1 MATEKFEV
9 VHDVPMLVGESAIW
23 HEVESALYWVDIEG
37 LTVNRLH
44 AASGKFSS
52 WKMGSNPS
60 ALAIDDNNFLVVATR
75 ERLLRLNTTDGA
87 ETPIADAPYD
97 PSKVRF
103 NDGRVDPAGRFWI
116 GTMYEPRDQP
126 AAEMYVLDRDN
137 LRLRLAGGMTNSNGL
152 AWSLDGR
159 TMFHADTT
167 THRIDCYD
175 FDVATGEHSN
185 RRTILTF
192 PTDKTAPDYGGR
204 PDGATVDAEGIY
216 WVRDVRRRPPAAH
229 LAKRRDAARDQT
241 AGALPDVGLLRR
253 ARPAHAVHHQ
263 RQPRSVER
271 RDRAVS
277 AHRQGAVGA
286 AGCRRPRRARVRYL
300 NPGPHLL
307 TRCSRPS
314 HRSSGH

>member
-1 MATEKFEV
+1 
-9 VHDVPMLVGESAIW
+9 MLVGESAIW

-97 PSKVRF
+97 TSKVRF

-126 AAEMYVLDRDN
+126 AAEMYVLARDN
-137 LRLRLAGGMTNSNGL
+137 LRCAWRGGMTNSNGL

-204 PDGATVDAEGIY
+204 PDGATIDSEGMY
-216 WVRDVRRRPPAAH
+216 WVAMFEGGRVLRISPTGEILREIKLPVRCP
-229 LAKRRDAARDQT
+229 T
-241 AGALPDVGLLRR
+241 SVCFGGPDLRTLYIT
-253 ARPAHAVHHQ
+253 
-263 RQPRSVER
+263 
-271 RDRAVS
+271 S
-277 AHRQGAVGA
+277 ASQG
-286 AGCRRPRRARVRYL
+286 
-300 NPGPHLL
+300 
-307 TRCSRPS
+307 
-314 HRSSGH
+314 RSSEEIAQYPHTGKVLSVRLDVAGREEPEYAI

>member
-9 VHDVPMLVGESAIW
+9 VHDAPMLVGESAIW

-60 ALAIDDNNFLVVATR
+60 ALAIDDNNVLVVATR

-97 PSKVRF
+97 TSKVRF

-137 LRLRLAGGMTNSNGL
+137 LRCAWRGGMTNSNGL

-204 PDGATVDAEGIY
+204 PDGATIDSEGMY
-216 WVRDVRRRPPAAH
+216 WVAMFEGGRVLRISPTGEILREIKLPVRCP
-229 LAKRRDAARDQT
+229 T
-241 AGALPDVGLLRR
+241 SVCFGGPDLRTLYIT
-253 ARPAHAVHHQ
+253 
-263 RQPRSVER
+263 
-271 RDRAVS
+271 S
-277 AHRQGAVGA
+277 A
-286 AGCRRPRRARVRYL
+286 
-300 NPGPHLL
+300 
-307 TRCSRPS
+307 S
-314 HRSSGH
+314 HGRSSEEIAQYPHTGKVLSVRLDVAGREEPEYSI

>member
-9 VHDVPMLVGESAIW
+9 VHDAPMLVGESAIW

-97 PSKVRF
+97 TSKVRF

-126 AAEMYVLDRDN
+126 AAEMYVLARDN
-137 LRLRLAGGMTNSNGL
+137 LRCAWRGGMTNSNGL

-167 THRIDCYD
+167 SHRIDCYD

-204 PDGATVDAEGIY
+204 PDGATIDSEGMY
-216 WVRDVRRRPPAAH
+216 WVAMFEGGRVLRISPTGEILREIKLPVRCP
-229 LAKRRDAARDQT
+229 T
-241 AGALPDVGLLRR
+241 SVCFGGPDLRTLYIT
-253 ARPAHAVHHQ
+253 
-263 RQPRSVER
+263 
-271 RDRAVS
+271 S
-277 AHRQGAVGA
+277 ASQG
-286 AGCRRPRRARVRYL
+286 
-300 NPGPHLL
+300 
-307 TRCSRPS
+307 
-314 HRSSGH
+314 RSSEEIAQYPHTGKVLSVRLDVAGREEPEYAI

>member
-9 VHDVPMLVGESAIW
+9 VHDAPMLVGESAIW

-44 AASGKFSS
+44 AASGKFSA

-75 ERLLRLNTTDGA
+75 EGLLRLNTTDGV
-87 ETPIADAPYD
+87 ETPIAHAPYD

-126 AAEMYVLDRDN
+126 AAEMYVLERDT
-137 LRLRLAGGMTNSNGL
+137 LRCAWRGGMTNSNGL

-175 FDVATGEHSN
+175 FDVDTGEQSN

-192 PTDKTAPDYGGR
+192 PSDKTAPDYGGR
-204 PDGATVDAEGIY
+204 PDGATIDAEGMY
-216 WVRDVRRRPPAAH
+216 WVAMFE
-229 LAKRRDAARDQT
+229 
-241 AGALPDVGLLRR
+241 G
-253 ARPAHAVHHQ
+253 
-263 RQPRSVER
+263 
-271 RDRAVS
+271 
-277 AHRQGAVGA
+277 
-286 AGCRRPRRARVRYL
+286 ARVLRISPTGEIL
-300 NPGPHLL
+300 REIKLPVRCPTSVCFGGPDLRTL
-307 TRCSRPS
+307 YITSAS
-314 HRSSGH
+314 QGRSSEEIAQYPHTGKVLSVRLDVAGREEPEYRP

>member
-1 MATEKFEV
+1 
-9 VHDVPMLVGESAIW
+9 MLVGESAIW

-97 PSKVRF
+97 TSKVRF

-126 AAEMYVLDRDN
+126 AAEMYVLARDN
-137 LRLRLAGGMTNSNGL
+137 LRCAWRGGMTNSNGL

-204 PDGATVDAEGIY
+204 PDGATIDSEGMY
-216 WVRDVRRRPPAAH
+216 WVAMFEGGRVLRISPSGEILREIKLPVRCPTSVCFGGPDLRTLYITSASQGRSNEEIAQYPHTGKVLSVRLDV
-229 LAKRRDAARDQT
+229 
-241 AGALPDVGLLRR
+241 AGREEPEY
-253 ARPAHAVHHQ
+253 
-263 RQPRSVER
+263 SI
-271 RDRAVS
+271 
-277 AHRQGAVGA
+277 
-286 AGCRRPRRARVRYL
+286 
-300 NPGPHLL
+300 
-307 TRCSRPS
+307 
-314 HRSSGH
+314 

>member
-1 MATEKFEV
+1 MTTEKFEV
-9 VHDVPMLVGESAIW
+9 VHDAPMLVGESAIW

-97 PSKVRF
+97 TSKVRF

-126 AAEMYVLDRDN
+126 AAEMYVLARDN
-137 LRLRLAGGMTNSNGL
+137 LRCAWRGGMTNSNGL

-204 PDGATVDAEGIY
+204 PDGATIDSEGMY
-216 WVRDVRRRPPAAH
+216 WVAMFEGGRVLRISPTGEILREIKLPVRCPTSVCFGGPDLRTLYITSASQGRSNEEIAQYPHTGKVLSVRLDV
-229 LAKRRDAARDQT
+229 
-241 AGALPDVGLLRR
+241 AGREEPEYAI
-253 ARPAHAVHHQ
+253 
-263 RQPRSVER
+263 
-271 RDRAVS
+271 
-277 AHRQGAVGA
+277 
-286 AGCRRPRRARVRYL
+286 
-300 NPGPHLL
+300 
-307 TRCSRPS
+307 
-314 HRSSGH
+314 

>member
-9 VHDVPMLVGESAIW
+9 VHDAPMLVGESAIW

-97 PSKVRF
+97 TSKVRF

-126 AAEMYVLDRDN
+126 AAEMYVLARDN
-137 LRLRLAGGMTNSNGL
+137 LRCAWRGGMTNSNGL

-204 PDGATVDAEGIY
+204 PDGATMDSEGMY
-216 WVRDVRRRPPAAH
+216 WVAMFEGGRVLRISPAGEILREIKLPVRCPTSVCFGGPDLRTLYITSASQGRSNEEIAQYPHTGKVLSVRLDV
-229 LAKRRDAARDQT
+229 
-241 AGALPDVGLLRR
+241 AGREEPEY
-253 ARPAHAVHHQ
+253 
-263 RQPRSVER
+263 SI
-271 RDRAVS
+271 
-277 AHRQGAVGA
+277 
-286 AGCRRPRRARVRYL
+286 
-300 NPGPHLL
+300 
-307 TRCSRPS
+307 
-314 HRSSGH
+314 

>member
-9 VHDVPMLVGESAIW
+9 VHDAPMLVGESAIW

-97 PSKVRF
+97 TSKVRF

-126 AAEMYVLDRDN
+126 AAEMYVLARDN
-137 LRLRLAGGMTNSNGL
+137 LRCAWRGGMTNSNGL

-167 THRIDCYD
+167 THRVDCYD
-175 FDVATGEHSN
+175 FDVTTGEQSN
-185 RRTILTF
+185 RRTIITF
-192 PTDKTAPDYGGR
+192 ASDKTVPDYGGR
-204 PDGATVDAEGIY
+204 PDGATIDAEGMY
-216 WVRDVRRRPPAAH
+216 WVAMFEGGRVLRISPTGEILREIKLPVRCP
-229 LAKRRDAARDQT
+229 T
-241 AGALPDVGLLRR
+241 SVCFGGPDLRTLYIT
-253 ARPAHAVHHQ
+253 
-263 RQPRSVER
+263 
-271 RDRAVS
+271 S
-277 AHRQGAVGA
+277 ASQG
-286 AGCRRPRRARVRYL
+286 
-300 NPGPHLL
+300 
-307 TRCSRPS
+307 
-314 HRSSGH
+314 RSSEEIAQYPHTGKVLSVRLDVAGREEPEYAI

>member
-9 VHDVPMLVGESAIW
+9 VHDAPMLVGESAIW

-97 PSKVRF
+97 TSKVRF

-126 AAEMYVLDRDN
+126 AAEMYVLARDN
-137 LRLRLAGGMTNSNGL
+137 LRCAWRGGMTNSNGL

-204 PDGATVDAEGIY
+204 PDGATIDSEGMY
-216 WVRDVRRRPPAAH
+216 WVAMFEGGRVLRISPNGEILREIKLPVRCP
-229 LAKRRDAARDQT
+229 T
-241 AGALPDVGLLRR
+241 SVCFGGPDLRTLYIT
-253 ARPAHAVHHQ
+253 
-263 RQPRSVER
+263 
-271 RDRAVS
+271 S
-277 AHRQGAVGA
+277 ASQG
-286 AGCRRPRRARVRYL
+286 
-300 NPGPHLL
+300 
-307 TRCSRPS
+307 
-314 HRSSGH
+314 RSSEEIAQYPHTGKVLSVRLDVAGREEPEYAI

>member
-1 MATEKFEV
+1 MMTTEKFEV
-9 VHDVPMLVGESAIW
+9 VHDAPMLVGESAIW

-60 ALAIDDNNFLVVATR
+60 ALAIDDNNVLVVATR

-137 LRLRLAGGMTNSNGL
+137 LRCAWRGGMTNSNGL

-204 PDGATVDAEGIY
+204 PDGATIDSEGMY
-216 WVRDVRRRPPAAH
+216 WVAMFEGGRVLRISPHGEILREIKLPVRCP
-229 LAKRRDAARDQT
+229 T
-241 AGALPDVGLLRR
+241 SVCFGGPDLRTLYIT
-253 ARPAHAVHHQ
+253 
-263 RQPRSVER
+263 
-271 RDRAVS
+271 S
-277 AHRQGAVGA
+277 A
-286 AGCRRPRRARVRYL
+286 
-300 NPGPHLL
+300 
-307 TRCSRPS
+307 S
-314 HRSSGH
+314 HGRSSEEIAQYPHTGKVLSVRLDVAGREEPEYAI

>member
-9 VHDVPMLVGESAIW
+9 VHDAPMLVGESAIW

-97 PSKVRF
+97 TSKVRF

-137 LRLRLAGGMTNSNGL
+137 LRCAWRGGMTNSNGL

-204 PDGATVDAEGIY
+204 PDGATMDAEGMY
-216 WVRDVRRRPPAAH
+216 WVAMFEGGRVLRISPSGEILREIKLPVRCP
-229 LAKRRDAARDQT
+229 T
-241 AGALPDVGLLRR
+241 SVCFGGPDLRTLYIT
-253 ARPAHAVHHQ
+253 
-263 RQPRSVER
+263 
-271 RDRAVS
+271 S
-277 AHRQGAVGA
+277 A
-286 AGCRRPRRARVRYL
+286 
-300 NPGPHLL
+300 
-307 TRCSRPS
+307 S
-314 HRSSGH
+314 HGRSSEEIAQYPHTGKVLSVRLDVAGREEPEYAI

>member
-1 MATEKFEV
+1 
-9 VHDVPMLVGESAIW
+9 MLVGESAIW

-97 PSKVRF
+97 TSKVRF

-126 AAEMYVLDRDN
+126 AAEMYVLARDN
-137 LRLRLAGGMTNSNGL
+137 LRCAWRGGMTNSNGL

-204 PDGATVDAEGIY
+204 PDGATMDSEGMY
-216 WVRDVRRRPPAAH
+216 WVAMFEGGRVLRISPTGEILREIKLPVRCPTSVCFGGPDLRTLYITSASQGRSREEIAQYPHTGKVLSVRLDV
-229 LAKRRDAARDQT
+229 
-241 AGALPDVGLLRR
+241 AGREEPEYAI
-253 ARPAHAVHHQ
+253 
-263 RQPRSVER
+263 
-271 RDRAVS
+271 
-277 AHRQGAVGA
+277 
-286 AGCRRPRRARVRYL
+286 
-300 NPGPHLL
+300 
-307 TRCSRPS
+307 
-314 HRSSGH
+314 

>member
-1 MATEKFEV
+1 
-9 VHDVPMLVGESAIW
+9 
-23 HEVESALYWVDIEG
+23 ALYWVDIEG

-126 AAEMYVLDRDN
+126 AAEMYVLARDN
-137 LRLRLAGGMTNSNGL
+137 LRCAWRGGMTNSNGL

-204 PDGATVDAEGIY
+204 PDGATMDSEGMY
-216 WVRDVRRRPPAAH
+216 WVAMFEGGRVLRISPTGEILREIKLPVRCPTSVCFGGPDLRTLYITSASQGRSNEEIAQYPHTGKVLSVRLDV
-229 LAKRRDAARDQT
+229 
-241 AGALPDVGLLRR
+241 AGREEPEYAI
-253 ARPAHAVHHQ
+253 
-263 RQPRSVER
+263 
-271 RDRAVS
+271 
-277 AHRQGAVGA
+277 
-286 AGCRRPRRARVRYL
+286 
-300 NPGPHLL
+300 
-307 TRCSRPS
+307 
-314 HRSSGH
+314 

>member
-9 VHDVPMLVGESAIW
+9 VHDAPMLVGESAIW

-97 PSKVRF
+97 TSKVRF

-126 AAEMYVLDRDN
+126 AAEMYVLARDN
-137 LRLRLAGGMTNSNGL
+137 LRCAWRGGMTNSNGL

-204 PDGATVDAEGIY
+204 PDGATIDAEGMY
-216 WVRDVRRRPPAAH
+216 WVAMFEGGRVLRISPTGEILREIKLPVRCP
-229 LAKRRDAARDQT
+229 T
-241 AGALPDVGLLRR
+241 SVCFGGPDLRTLYIT
-253 ARPAHAVHHQ
+253 
-263 RQPRSVER
+263 
-271 RDRAVS
+271 S
-277 AHRQGAVGA
+277 ASQG
-286 AGCRRPRRARVRYL
+286 
-300 NPGPHLL
+300 
-307 TRCSRPS
+307 
-314 HRSSGH
+314 RSSEEIAQYPHTGKVLSVRLDVAGREEPEYAI